1 MIRFIYILIIVFS
14 PATCIW
20 GADDGVLLFN
30 GNCATCHHL
39 EKASSAPTI
48 YEVRQRYLQAFP
60 NKKDFIRYM
69 SEFVLKPSSKKSLM
83 HDQIKK
89 YGVMP
94 QLAYEKDVIEEIAN
108 YIYNG
113 EIEATT
119 K

>member
-1 MIRFIYILIIVFS
+1 MIRLVYILIIVFS
-14 PATCIW
+14 PTTW
-20 GADDGVLLFN
+20 GADDGALLFN

-39 EKASSAPTI
+39 QKASSAPTI

-60 NKKDFIRYM
+60 DKKDFIKYM
-69 SEFVLKPSSKKSLM
+69 SDFVLNPSYEKSLM
-83 HDQIKK
+83 HDKIEK
-89 YGVMP
+89 YGLMP
-94 QLAYEKDVIEEIAN
+94 QMAYERDVVKEIIA